1 MQKLP
6 ILCWIQRHFFILI
19 YLFISLCDKAV
30 LLYPVKM
37 YFAVCSGGR
46 AMLEVTFKTNY
57 LLDINASNQAFM
69 LSNYFVF
76 LAISVQ
82 LLLAL
87 RLKKK
92 VSKLVCRCK
101 TTRSKFGYSGP

>member
-1 MQKLP
+1 
-6 ILCWIQRHFFILI
+6 
-19 YLFISLCDKAV
+19 
-30 LLYPVKM
+30 M

-46 AMLEVTFKTNY
+46 AMLEVKFKKNY
-57 LLDINASNQAFM
+57 LLRIKASNQAFL

-76 LAISVQ
+76 LVISVQ

-92 VSKLVCRCK
+92 VSKLVCRM
-101 TTRSKFGYSGP
+101 